1 MADIGTWAEYWNE
14 GVTLVPGP
22 DGFGFND
29 PALADNATTLLIGKV
44 LHPQTG
50 LV

>member
-14 GVTLVPGP
+14 GVTVPGP

-29 PALADNATTLLIGKV
+29 PSLADNATRS
-44 LHPQTG
+44 
-50 LV
+50 